1 MSDEKQ
7 TEVAMPQRAKGG
19 QPRFPQVVV
28 KRRRVSGL
36 AGFDG
41 FYLWYGIDTR
51 LSPRVKANVSLP
63 N

>member
-1 MSDEKQ
+1 
-7 TEVAMPQRAKGG
+7 MPQRAKGG

-41 FYLWYGIDTR
+41 FYLWYGVDTR